1 MGTDLK
7 RDLQTRG
14 CPVCDHLEDAL
25 FVFFSRLQFD
35 LTHDENI
42 RKTFADECGLCRFHT
57 WQLAAFSSTRGI
69 ATGFPPLLSRIANE
83 LLRMADHGNE
93 REVDQTFL
101 RERIADC
108 RVCGL
113 LRQEEKTYMT
123 RLTDFLDRKEGRSMY
138 GASQGVCLRHLG
150 LLVKCVSPETAEFL
164 LREAARRLR
173 EMETNLKSYGQ
184 KLESRNRHN
193 CTPEEKGVDRRALI
207 RIAGAKTLSFP
218 FG

>member
-14 CPVCDHLEDAL
+14 CPVCDHLENVIFAY
-25 FVFFSRLQFD
+25 FSRLQYD
-35 LTHDENI
+35 LFHDEKI
-42 RKTFADECGLCRFHT
+42 RKTFTDECGLCRFHT
-57 WQLAAFSSTRGI
+57 WQLAAFSSARGI

-83 LLRMADHGNE
+83 LLRMADYGNE
-93 REVDQTFL
+93 SEVDQTFL
-101 RERIADC
+101 GERIADC

-164 LREAARRLR
+164 LREVARRLQ
-173 EMETNLKSYGQ
+173 EIGTNLSSYSQ
-184 KLESRNRHN
+184 KLESRNRHD
-193 CTPEEKGVDRRALI
+193 CTPEEKDADRRALI
-207 RIAGAKTLSFP
+207 RIAGAKYLSFP
-218 FG
+218 FE